1 MDRQTEEKFEDRFD
15 ALVSKIR
22 EEPAVISRLSTLESH
37 IVREALNGDDVDEIA
52 RRHDVSKGYVMTLIK
67 GVAQATG
74 GQADQL
80 EHMGLGRD
88 HDKNLRG
95 GFGDMGQANIDVQSP
110 TTGRVSG
117 YQIDEAEDAA
127 AECEGGS

>member
-1 MDRQTEEKFEDRFD
+1 MDRQAAEQFEDRFD
-15 ALVSKIR
+15 AMVSKIR
-22 EEPAVISRLSTLESH
+22 EEPAIVSRLSTLESR
-37 IVREALNGDDVDEIA
+37 IVREALDGDDADEIA

-95 GFGDMGQANIDVQSP
+95 GFGDMGLANINVQSQ
-110 TTGRVSG
+110 TTGRESG

-127 AECEGGS
+127 AEHEGGS